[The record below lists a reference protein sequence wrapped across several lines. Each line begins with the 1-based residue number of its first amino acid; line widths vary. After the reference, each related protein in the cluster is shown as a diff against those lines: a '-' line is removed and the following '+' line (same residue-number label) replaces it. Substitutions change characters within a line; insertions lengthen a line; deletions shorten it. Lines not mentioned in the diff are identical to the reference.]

1 MSNDNKSNK
10 VPLECPSNQNKT
22 KVDPII
28 DVVENE
34 IYPPANQDVIDIISK
49 SPQE

>member
-1 MSNDNKSNK
+1 MSDNKENK
-10 VPLECPSNQNKT
+10 VPLECPSIQQPK
-22 KVDPII
+22 KIDPIV

-34 IYPPANQDVIDIISK
+34 VFPPENTNVQQIISK